1 MRQRADFGD
10 AGREWGGAGPFAR
23 SIRWHR
29 GTVPRT
35 SDIDKE
41 DLTVQYYLNNHFPTP
56 LRETPMPTSLDIA
69 FAIVFP
75 ILIVAVE
82 VLYFNKRLKARIA
95 AGVPNARR
103 SAYRY
108 VVIGEWGI
116 TAAALLLWARAHRPW
131 DTLGLVPPQD
141 WRLVPGILITALIV
155 AVTIRQFRAVRRLGV
170 ERRTALRGR
179 LGAVEFFMPHT
190 PAEHRWWLPLSLTAG
205 FCEELLYR
213 GFLTWLVASY
223 VGLPAAIGV
232 VVVAFGLGHASQ
244 GRSGV
249 IKTGLVGL
257 VMSIIVVLTG
267 WLVPA
272 MIVHALLDIGAGQ
285 LGFAIYY
292 DRPAP
297 A

>member
-1 MRQRADFGD
+1 
-10 AGREWGGAGPFAR
+10 
-23 SIRWHR
+23 
-29 GTVPRT
+29 
-35 SDIDKE
+35 
-41 DLTVQYYLNNHFPTP
+41 
-56 LRETPMPTSLDIA
+56 MPTSLDIA
-69 FAIVFP
+69 FAIGFP

-116 TAAALLLWARAHRPW
+116 TAVALLLWARARRPW
-131 DTLGLVPPQD
+131 DILGLVPPQD
-141 WRLVPGILITALIV
+141 WRLVPAILITALIV

-170 ERRTALRGR
+170 ERRAALRGR

-190 PAEHRWWLPLSLTAG
+190 PAEHQWWLPLSLTAG